1 MSEGMPL
8 WSPSRM
14 LTAPT
19 SAAHAR
25 FHVHAETDAVAAAV
39 EQIVIG
45 GEHTDLQVDDSRQHL
60 RFRTQRTIW
69 NWEWEVGVTSTPMR
83 RGCEVQISLD
93 VAPDRPYSPYDAEK
107 NAAAL
112 AQIRGQIEAFLD

>member
-1 MSEGMPL
+1 MSEGIPL
-8 WSPSRM
+8 WSAGL
-14 LTAPT
+14 LTAPD

-25 FHVHAETDAVAAAV
+25 FHVHADADAVAAAV

-60 RFRTQRTIW
+60 RFRTKRTIW
-69 NWEWEVGVTSTPMR
+69 NWEMEVGVTSTPMR

-93 VAPDRPYSPYDAEK
+93 VAPDRPFGPHDAEK

-112 AQIRGQIEAFLD
+112 EQIRWQLESAVG